1 MSRGQSHV
9 VGVAL
14 MLGLTVLALGAITAS
29 VGTVF
34 DAQTATADAQR
45 VAHDLDA
52 ALQPLEQTGPATGHL
67 AFGDGRLTTA
77 PRQLRVFQN
86 GSVTAEEDVG
96 AVIFTAED
104 RRVAFIA
111 GGIVRGQETGAWLSR
126 DPSVAASRDGGVIV
140 VSAPSLNATHQTVAG
155 GGEATLATNVSHDQ
169 ANLGRGSFEVAI
181 ETETPAAFERYF
193 DREGVPT
200 ERRDVD
206 GDGIPSIVASYPGTR
221 RGYLVVHDMR
231 LEVQ

>member
-14 MLGLTVLALGAITAS
+14 MLGLTVLALGLLTAG

-45 VAHDLDA
+45 VADGLEA
-52 ALQPLEQTGPATGHL
+52 SLQPLEQTGPATGRL

-77 PRQLRVFQN
+77 PRQLRIFRN
-86 GSVTAEEDVG
+86 GSLAAEEDVG
-96 AVIFTAED
+96 AVIFTADD
-104 RRVAFIA
+104 RRVAFLA
-111 GGIVRGQETGAWLSR
+111 GGIVRGQDAGAWLSR

-140 VSAPSLNATHQTVAG
+140 VSAPALNASHQTVAG
-155 GGEATLATNVSHDQ
+155 GGEATLVTNVSHDR
-169 ANLGRGSFEVAI
+169 ATLGRGTYDVAI

-193 DREGVPT
+193 EREGVPT

-206 GDGIPSIVASYPGTR
+206 GDGIPSVVARYPGAR